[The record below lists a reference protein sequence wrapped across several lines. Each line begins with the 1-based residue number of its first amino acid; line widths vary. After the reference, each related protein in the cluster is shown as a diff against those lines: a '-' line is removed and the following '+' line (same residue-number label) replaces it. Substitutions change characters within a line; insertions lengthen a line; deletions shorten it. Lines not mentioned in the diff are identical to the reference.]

1 MLKNQFKNYLL
12 LPYDIIMIILYII
25 AFKIFQINFKK
36 SVNSLIRLFCV
47 TGGLSNDIISFFTKK
62 KSKKLQ
68 SEIKDPKYDF
78 DLIDKSLKDN
88 GYFIVD
94 NFLSDEDCNNLF
106 KFLLETELIAKTNG
120 KIIDNK
126 TFFDSKN
133 PKAVFYEMSKEKIFN
148 SEISQKL
155 VFNKFIYKISENYF
169 GSMPL
174 FDHMSLAISAKSQ
187 LPDSYAAQLFH
198 FDLERPKWLKFF
210 IYLNDVDDN
219 NGPHFFVP
227 KSHKNLGI
235 VKEIRSKGYSRIEDQ
250 IVEKYYPEIKKITG
264 KKGTLLI
271 EDTRG
276 LHKGSV
282 VRKDFR
288 CLALLQFNNSNFGS
302 ENHEY
307 KFKINDKDNLSFFL
321 DYSETYSNIKN
332 LI

>member
-1 MLKNQFKNYLL
+1 M
-12 LPYDIIMIILYII
+12 
-25 AFKIFQINFKK
+25 
-36 SVNSLIRLFCV
+36 
-47 TGGLSNDIISFFTKK
+47 
-62 KSKKLQ
+62 
-68 SEIKDPKYDF
+68 
-78 DLIDKSLKDN
+78 
-88 GYFIVD
+88 
-94 NFLSDEDCNNLF
+94 
-106 KFLLETELIAKTNG
+106 
-120 KIIDNK
+120 
-126 TFFDSKN
+126 
-133 PKAVFYEMSKEKIFN
+133 
-148 SEISQKL
+148 
-155 VFNKFIYKISENYF
+155 
-169 GSMPL
+169 
-174 FDHMSLAISAKSQ
+174 Q
-187 LPDSYAAQLFH
+187 LQLFH
-198 FDLERPKWLKFF
+198 FDLERPKWLKSF